1 MCCHLLYVVVSN
13 HRCTIVFMS
22 QEKAAQE
29 KAAQEKAAQAKAA
42 QEKAAQEN
50 SASITAAQ
58 QNSTADSK
66 HMKSR
71 AALKVHVFGH
81 KQLQNMTHV
90 CWKIIYTASKNLEL
104 QFVLCVIHPRRTK
117 LRYQSA
123 QKTRLLLL
131 TTTLLM
137 IKITPVLR

>member
-1 MCCHLLYVVVSN
+1 
-13 HRCTIVFMS
+13 MS

-29 KAAQEKAAQAKAA
+29 KAAQEKAAQ
-42 QEKAAQEN
+42 EKAAQEN
-50 SASITAAQ
+50 STSTTAAQ
-58 QNSTADSK
+58 ENSTGDSK
-66 HMKSR
+66 DMKSR

-81 KQLQNMTHV
+81 RQLQNVTHV
-90 CWKIIYTASKNLEL
+90 CWKIIYTALKNPEL

-137 IKITPVLR
+137 IKITLVLR